1 MAQLYRPDKFAE
13 LVLFIA
19 RESAEDSQFG
29 EMKLHRLLYLSDFR
43 AYARWGEPITGASYL
58 KSRYGPS
65 ARALASTLD
74 ELCAAQRAEVNDANG
89 PHLPQRK
96 IEARDEPRE
105 SAFSRDEL
113 DIVCGV
119 INEFRDASAAEVA
132 SVSDDAPGWQLARDG
147 EEIPYFTVLIDPAV
161 PPDDI
166 KHEASALAERHGWFT
181 PG

>member
-1 MAQLYRPDKFAE
+1 MAQRYRPDKFAE

-29 EMKLHRLLYLSDFR
+29 EMKLHKLLYLSDFR
-43 AYARWGEPITGASYL
+43 AYARWGEPITGASYV

-65 ARALASTLD
+65 AHALASTLD
-74 ELCAAQRAEVNDANG
+74 ELCAADRARVNDADG
-89 PHLPQRK
+89 PPLPQRS

-105 SAFSRDEL
+105 SAFSPDEL

-119 INEFRDASAAEVA
+119 IDEFRDASAAEVGNA
-132 SVSDDAPGWQLARDG
+132 SHNAPGWQLARDG
-147 EEIPYFTVLIDPAV
+147 EEIPYFTVLIDPTI

-166 KHEASALAERHGWFT
+166 KREASTLAERHGWFT